1 MLSMSF
7 SLIMRSMLNL
17 LCLNSVPSS
26 IKRLINFSS
35 YIFIGK
41 TADDSPYFRTPS
53 YRDFFFR
60 IHFTLST
67 NEAKMKNRKF
77 LALLSFSFLSFCF
90 NL

>member
-26 IKRLINFSS
+26 IKRLIYFSS
-35 YIFIGK
+35 DIFIGK

-53 YRDFFFR
+53 YRDFSFFSNSFYFVNKR
-60 IHFTLST
+60 GN
-67 NEAKMKNRKF
+67 NEE
-77 LALLSFSFLSFCF
+77 
-90 NL
+90 